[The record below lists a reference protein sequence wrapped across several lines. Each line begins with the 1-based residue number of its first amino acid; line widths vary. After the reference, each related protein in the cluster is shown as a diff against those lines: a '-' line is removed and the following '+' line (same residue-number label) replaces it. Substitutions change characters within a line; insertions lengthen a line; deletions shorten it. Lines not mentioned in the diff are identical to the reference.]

1 MSSVSLVPRV
11 EQDIKASMDSLQMN
25 FGLDAKVVAEV
36 LGTGIRH
43 LEEFRFLFENE
54 AAIGTWVGKLGLG
67 DATMLQTA
75 RLRRAWKATCT
86 YYTQAEQDRSKVAL
100 ADLDSILADSE
111 LRTLKEAFWIRY
123 KLRFPAEVQPSDA
136 TVSRISRELS
146 KRMLCIY
153 DVWRVRS
160 LQFQLGTSQKR
171 RKLADGLYTDE
182 PEVDEVV
189 ARDVDT
195 YLHKLHT
202 LMIAYALNGV
212 QVIAGVDPAGE
223 KALGANSCQFVE
235 VPLDCVLAYYYRARK
250 AAMQVAPAQRL
261 GWLQHRDAEE
271 RAEWVSR
278 FREGT
283 RTLGAVIKE
292 VMEARDAHWLAPALP
307 EAGPVAPKPQPVI
320 TEPTKSSLF
329 VSGPMVGG
337 KPTARVMKDGT
348 KLCGDY
354 QKGSCKHSPPC
365 PNGAHRCAVVLR
377 AERVCGAPNH
387 GAAKCKA
394 KAKARRELTPCLVML
409 HREDITLGRAFRCCG
424 WRVLVADRLTQEA
437 DCIWTGLAAP
447 PPFSPDSFEQ
457 LLQGCASRG
466 AAVVQEGVPPETGS
480 ASSPSAVWL
489 DLWYD
494 SCVFLD
500 VHKHTRLLRHNVAE
514 LQQWPSVR
522 CHHRHLPQ
530 GSDPLRE
537 GSRGLSP
544 VPTACFAFS
553 VAVSMSWWA
562 ARCGRAQLRVHRW
575 PLVEPVGRRE
585 HWAAVNPRARAD
597 WAVEPMA
604 VFLGLRPHDPG
615 IDRLVPLGRAV
626 GEVELHDRSLPPGH
640 VYVGRG
646 HHSHRLPVTKWCSP
660 YTPGH
665 DCSPSEWMHLFVEH
679 IICNYWTS
687 LPDLQGATLVCD
699 CPLGSLCERDVLAG
713 LVWYQLASSRSGGRE
728 CRVGRL
734 HPDTGLCRPRYSLF
748 SAGESVITAFRS
760 LFPSSAFRGF
770 VFPFIEDLVNSP
782 PFTLFPQWL
791 REQGLRWDGALGP
804 SLSDPACRLMQRTAE
819 GQQAGALSGRAALP
833 PLLPSGLSPDEHFRQ
848 ALARGDDPLYTEH
861 PPVLDQDLHFAAAM
875 TVGSLGRLRELRREC
890 VGPLR
895 ELKRRWSHV
904 GDHLRKLQTPAVR
917 KVTAQR
923 DLGLLSLFVV
933 LLSWPDTTLPSHL
946 LFGMPAVGTSL
957 PCGVFPQQ
965 SFDTIPLH
973 RLFENVDSH
982 NKAVQG
988 SIRPGPHDDFL
999 LEQSTKDFEA
1009 GFCSAPLSWSELL
1022 RHTKGKPIRLIPR
1035 CVISQA
1041 SGKQRVIDNADH
1053 GGQSELSS
1061 DSNKLVLCSALR
1073 PAQHVSLAMR
1083 CASPAVARRLLEE
1096 DQWEGG
1102 GEDWPDAYRHCPMD
1116 EDQSR
1121 ACVVVWYHKDWAQ
1134 PAYQVYSGLLFGL
1147 PLAVTSFNRLSR
1159 FSEAVGRR
1167 LVCVLVSM
1175 YFDDAHLTDP
1185 ASAKGSAQFAFSEVN
1200 KLLGSPFAEAKR
1212 QPMSTVGDFLGLEWD
1227 FCDVGRH
1234 HVVRFWVRSRL
1245 QAKVEGLLLQAE
1257 QDNCLPPGLASKLYG
1272 MLNFLEQGVYG
1283 RIGTG
1288 GIGALKERQ
1297 YETAREL
1304 TPAIRSSFEVI
1315 RAILALR
1322 PRRSVEVLP
1331 SPCARFVAASDAA
1344 EDEPRKGTGGF
1355 LLLWPGSEPG
1365 REAFV
1370 AQVDRHTYDAF
1381 LPGEVKIAQLELS
1394 MVLFA
1399 LTARAS
1405 TFRSRRGTW
1414 YIDNVAALM
1423 ALIRGRSDSPDLERL
1438 AHLIHVALFSLQV
1451 WVYWEWVPSKSN
1463 WSDSISRLGASDPW
1477 AASRGF
1483 CLHHALFPTEVWSLP
1498 LVPAMLVFQ
1507 FL

>member
-1 MSSVSLVPRV
+1 
-11 EQDIKASMDSLQMN
+11 MN

-261 GWLQHRDAEE
+261 SWLQHRDAEE

-283 RTLGAVIKE
+283 RMLGAVIKE

-307 EAGPVAPKPQPVI
+307 EGGPVAPKPQPVI
-320 TEPTKSSLF
+320 AEPTKSSLF
-329 VSGPMVGG
+329 VPGPMVGG
-337 KPTARVMKDGT
+337 MPTARVMKDGT

-354 QKGSCKHSPPC
+354 QKGSCKHAPPC

-394 KAKARRELTPCLVML
+394 KAKARRVGDAEPGVADSPFAGELTPCLVML
-409 HREDITLGRAFRCCG
+409 HREDITLGRACQCCG
-424 WRVLVADRLTQEA
+424 WKVLAADRLTQEA

-447 PPFSPDSFEQ
+447 PPISPDSFEQ
-457 LLQGCASRG
+457 LLQGC
-466 AAVVQEGVPPETGS
+466 VDE
-480 ASSPSAVWL
+480 
-489 DLWYD
+489 
-494 SCVFLD
+494 
-500 VHKHTRLLRHNVAE
+500 
-514 LQQWPSVR
+514 
-522 CHHRHLPQ
+522 
-530 GSDPLRE
+530 
-537 GSRGLSP
+537 
-544 VPTACFAFS
+544 
-553 VAVSMSWWA
+553 
-562 ARCGRAQLRVHRW
+562 RVHRW
-575 PLVEPVGRRE
+575 PFVEPVGRRE
-585 HWAAVNPRARAD
+585 HWVDVNPRSRAD

-604 VFLGLRPHDPG
+604 VFLGLRHDPG
-615 IDRLVPLGRAV
+615 MDRLVPLGRAV
-626 GEVELHDRSLPPGH
+626 GEVELRDRSLPPGH
-640 VYVGRG
+640 VYVG
-646 HHSHRLPVTKWCSP
+646 
-660 YTPGH
+660 PGVV
-665 DCSPSEWMHLFVEH
+665 PIGLNPRWR
-679 IICNYWTS
+679 
-687 LPDLQGATLVCD
+687 Q
-699 CPLGSLCERDVLAG
+699 LAG
-713 LVWYQLASSRSGGRE
+713 YASPGME
-728 CRVGRL
+728 
-734 HPDTGLCRPRYSLF
+734 
-748 SAGESVITAFRS
+748 
-760 LFPSSAFRGF
+760 
-770 VFPFIEDLVNSP
+770 
-782 PFTLFPQWL
+782 
-791 REQGLRWDGALGP
+791 
-804 SLSDPACRLMQRTAE
+804 
-819 GQQAGALSGRAALP
+819 QAGALSGRAALP
-833 PLLPSGLSPDEHFRQ
+833 PLLPFGLSPDEHFRQ
-848 ALARGDDPLYTEH
+848 ALARGDDPLPTEH

-965 SFDTIPLH
+965 GFDTIPLH
-973 RLFENVDSH
+973 RLFENVESH

-1175 YFDDAHLTDP
+1175 YFEDAHLTDP

-1227 FCDVGRH
+1227 FRDVGCH

-1257 QDNCLPPGLASKLYG
+1257 QDNSLPPGLASKLYG

-1297 YETAREL
+1297 YEAAREL

-1344 EDEPRKGTGGF
+1344 EDESRKGTGGF

>member
-261 GWLQHRDAEE
+261 SWLQHRDAEE

-278 FREGT
+278 FREGDPD
-283 RTLGAVIKE
+283 

-307 EAGPVAPKPQPVI
+307 EVGPVAPKPQPVI

-329 VSGPMVGG
+329 VPGPMVGG

-354 QKGSCKHSPPC
+354 QKGSCKHAPPC

-409 HREDITLGRAFRCCG
+409 HREDITLGRAFQCCG
-424 WRVLVADRLTQEA
+424 WKVLAADRLTQEA

-447 PPFSPDSFEQ
+447 PPISPDSFEQ

-500 VHKHTRLLRHNVAE
+500 VHRHTRLLRHNVAE
-514 LQQWPSVR
+514 IQQWPSVR
-522 CHHRHLPQ
+522 CHHRHPPQ
-530 GSDPLRE
+530 GSDPWGGGRE
-537 GSRGLSP
+537 GRP
-544 VPTACFAFS
+544 V
-553 VAVSMSWWA
+553 SWWA
-562 ARCGRAQLRVHRW
+562 ARCGRAKLRVHRW

-585 HWAAVNPRARAD
+585 HWVDVNPRSRAD

-615 IDRLVPLGRAV
+615 MDRLVPLGRAL
-626 GEVELHDRSLPPGH
+626 GEVELRD
-640 VYVGRG
+640 
-646 HHSHRLPVTKWCSP
+646 RLPVTKWCSP
-660 YTPGH
+660 YTPGY
-665 DCSPSEWMHLFVEH
+665 DCSPSEWMLLFVEH
-679 IICNYWTS
+679 IVCNFWTS

-713 LVWYQLASSRSGGRE
+713 LVWYQLASSRSGGSWQGMPAPAWSAAWAAFTQIPAS
-728 CRVGRL
+728 VA
-734 HPDTGLCRPRYSLF
+734 HVIPYSPQ
-748 SAGESVITAFRS
+748 ESVITAFRS

-804 SLSDPACRLMQRTAE
+804 SLSDPACRLMQRTA
-819 GQQAGALSGRAALP
+819 
-833 PLLPSGLSPDEHFRQ
+833 
-848 ALARGDDPLYTEH
+848 ALARGDDPLPTEH

-965 SFDTIPLH
+965 GFDTIPLH
-973 RLFENVDSH
+973 RLFENVESH

-1227 FCDVGRH
+1227 FRDVGCH

-1257 QDNCLPPGLASKLYG
+1257 QDNSLPPGLASKLYG

-1297 YETAREL
+1297 YEAAREL

-1370 AQVDRHTYDAF
+1370 A
-1381 LPGEVKIAQLELS
+1381 
-1394 MVLFA
+1394 
-1399 LTARAS
+1399 
-1405 TFRSRRGTW
+1405 RSIG
-1414 YIDNVAALM
+1414 IHM
-1423 ALIRGRSDSPDLERL
+1423 MPFSRGRLKSRSSSFQWSSSPLQL
-1438 AHLIHVALFSLQV
+1438 GLLLFVLVVAHGIL
-1451 WVYWEWVPSKSN
+1451 
-1463 WSDSISRLGASDPW
+1463 
-1477 AASRGF
+1477 
-1483 CLHHALFPTEVWSLP
+1483 TT
-1498 LVPAMLVFQ
+1498 
-1507 FL
+1507 